1 MGWSLDTSALPIMNW
16 DAVLVDFEN
25 TLADLSRGL
34 KGGVAPEY
42 YGGGPGVAPA
52 VDSQGVPIGKL
63 LAELSRRA
71 VPWAVV
77 ASSPVAN
84 VLQWFAA
91 QGWEVPGVCVGYGDS
106 TLHRPCPD
114 PLQTALG
121 RLGVSPS
128 PAVLALG
135 DSTTDMEAAHRAGL
149 TAAGFGSLVPLHAAP
164 DLMLGQLSAVFDI
177 DGQHSL
183 IGDRRKGTQG
193 VSLAC
198 TLPDHDLF
206 VGGRL
211 RSGWSARGAGG
222 QSGSTDQSD
231 VGLSSDLARGRA
243 GRWPPETLDLAHTLL
258 MHAQK
263 GRPGG
268 ARLTWVPDRVPR
280 KGPMERLARRLAG
293 RVAIPCHSLLRHVGE
308 SDPQASLSVTERAGA
323 MHGRFAAT
331 AALDGETVLVLD
343 DARVTGATLDE
354 AARALR
360 AAGAGRVV
368 TMALG
373 QAACDGET
381 PLATW
386 APRRQPRQ
394 RRVAEPGGQSLFF

>member
-1 MGWSLDTSALPIMNW
+1 MNW
-16 DAVLVDFEN
+16 DAVLLDFEN

-34 KGGVAPEY
+34 QGGVVPEY
-42 YGGGPGVAPA
+42 YSGGPGVAPA
-52 VDSQGVPIGKL
+52 VDSQGVPIGHL
-63 LAELSRRA
+63 LVELSRRA

-77 ASSPVAN
+77 ASSPVVN

-91 QGWEVPGVCVGYGDS
+91 QGWDEPAVCVGYGDS
-106 TLHRPCPD
+106 TLHRPCSD
-114 PLQTALG
+114 PLHTALG
-121 RLGVSPS
+121 RLGVTPS

-135 DSTTDMEAAHRAGL
+135 DSATDMEAAHRAGL
-149 TAAGFGSLVPLHAAP
+149 TAAGFGALVPLQAAP
-164 DLMLGQLSAVFDI
+164 DLMLGDLSAVFDI

-183 IGDRRKGTQG
+183 LGDRRKGTQG
-193 VSLAC
+193 VSLTCA
-198 TLPDHDLF
+198 LPDHDLF

-211 RSGWSARGAGG
+211 RSGWSAMGSGDQAGPADHV
-222 QSGSTDQSD
+222 T
-231 VGLSSDLARGRA
+231 VGLEGDLARGRA
-243 GRWPPETLDLAHTLL
+243 GRWPPETVELAHTLL

-268 ARLTWVPDRVPR
+268 ARLTWVPDRVSM
-280 KGPMERLARRLAG
+280 KGPLERLARRLAG

-308 SDPQASLSVTERAGA
+308 SHPQATLPATERAGA
-323 MHGRFAAT
+323 MVGRFAAT

-343 DARVTGATLDE
+343 DSRVTGATLDE

-373 QAACDGET
+373 QAALSGKS

-394 RRVAEPGGQSLFF
+394 RGAAEPGGQSLFF